1 MTIALVQEI
10 GSIED
15 PGGSATTTVWT
26 GSKTV
31 TLGNSIILAGA
42 YYEAAG
48 SESVE
53 DNLGNT
59 YTMDAR
65 YHYSADTSTAVLY
78 RATITTGG
86 TLTTV
91 THNHPAN
98 NYNSISIAEFSGVGA
113 YSSNDL
119 TNTGSGTT
127 GTWASSITIPANG
140 AAFGAMEV
148 TASVVQAAGSA
159 SGSPS
164 TSMAIASQFYDASNL
179 GSALLYAIAGGSQVT
194 GFNGT
199 ATFASSV
206 WNGVAA
212 IYDPAPSV
220 PAWTTPADTVSMS
233 TTPEL
238 KFTSPASAAKQ
249 HFYLQLDTANT
260 FDTGNLRTL
269 DSSTDQTGWTYWNGS
284 AWTAL
289 PADGLPVAYA
299 GNEVDYTVTSALT
312 SATWYRRVRAGTLV

>member
-10 GSIED
+10 GSSTD
-15 PGGSATTTVWT
+15 AGGAALTTVWS
-26 GSKTV
+26 GSKTITV
-31 TLGNSIILAGA
+31 GNSILVATA
-42 YYEAAG
+42 CAADG
-48 SESVE
+48 TESVT

-59 YTMDAR
+59 YTRDAT
-65 YHYSADTSTAVLY
+65 YYFSGDTNTVSVWRAPITA
-78 RATITTGG
+78 GG

-98 NYNSISIAEFSGVGA
+98 NYNSMAIAEFSGVGTLSTA
-113 YSSNDL
+113 DNA
-119 TNTGSGTT
+119 NTGSGTT

-140 AAFGAMEV
+140 AAFGAMENS
-148 TASVVQAAGSA
+148 ASVVQTAGSA

-179 GSALLYAIAGGSQVT
+179 GTALLYAIAGASQVT

-212 IYDPAPSV
+212 IYDAAASTPT
-220 PAWTTPADTVSMS
+220 WTTPADTVSMS

-238 KFTSPASAAKQ
+238 KFNSPASAVKQ
-249 HFYLQLDTANT
+249 HFYLQLDTSNGFAS
-260 FDTGNLRTL
+260 GNLRTY
-269 DSSTDQTGWTYWNGS
+269 DSSVTQTNWDYWDGS
-284 AWTAL
+284 AWTAM
-289 PADGLPVAYA
+289 PSDGLPIAKS
-299 GNEVDYTVTSALT
+299 GNEIRYTVTSAL
-312 SATWYRRVRAGTLV
+312 SSSTWYRRVRAGTLV